1 MTDLPCISSFVIRII
16 EETDSKYAASPL
28 RGTIRHIQ
36 SDEEISF
43 TNWGDVESFIDQF
56 IPLSQMT
63 AGADQVLNEIDHD
76 SLGRSE

>member
-16 EETDSKYAASPL
+16 EETDPKYAASPL

-43 TNWGDVESFIDQF
+43 TNWGDVESFIDQYVP
-56 IPLSQMT
+56 IAQMT
-63 AGADQVLNEIDHD
+63 PGDAQTPIDIDQQD
-76 SLGRSE
+76 SLEVT